1 MNTEQN
7 TNTES
12 TILRCAEEVFL
23 ERGFAGAKTTE
34 IAKRAGVNHAMLHY
48 YFRTKKNL
56 FNVVFQDKLALLAT
70 SFSDSFSQKIPFFD
84 KIRNAVETHFDFVQA
99 NPRLLIFLYTEVVND
114 TDRKEIFVKNILP
127 SAQVLLDELEKDIEE
142 ELSKGTIR
150 DVKPVELLLNIV
162 ALNITTF
169 LVTPFIEVVV
179 GKEEDMKKLMQE
191 RRESNVEFILNGLRV
206 HTPKPTYKQT
216 SLSFDF

>member
-7 TNTES
+7 TNTEL

-34 IAKRAGVNHAMLHY
+34 IAKRAGVNHAMIHY

-56 FNVVFQDKLALLAT
+56 FNVIFQDKLALLAT
-70 SFSDSFSQKIPFFD
+70 SFSNSFNQNIPFFD
-84 KIRNAVETHFDFVQA
+84 KIRNAVETHFDFVSQ

-114 TDRKEIFVKNILP
+114 ADRKELFIKNILP
-127 SAQVLLDELEKDIEE
+127 SAQVLLDELDKDITA
-142 ELSKGTIR
+142 ELVKGTIR
-150 DVKPVELLLNIV
+150 PVKAMEILLNIV

-169 LVTPFIEVVV
+169 LVTPFIEVVL
-179 GKEEDMKKLMQE
+179 GKEGDIKRLMNE
-191 RRESNVEFILNGLRV
+191 RRESNVEFILSGIRV
-206 HTPKPTYKQT
+206 HAPKPLYKQT
-216 SLSFDF
+216 SLNFDF